1 MPAPPS
7 DPPAADGSS
16 DVASRR
22 LPTAVA
28 LLLAL
33 LAPGCGTSSH
43 ASAPPG
49 DAGEDALSSRA
60 ANGSLGA
67 WSTLAPMPVTRANF
81 CAVVVGRAVLVVG
94 GNYPSD
100 GGFTALD
107 EIDLAVAADD
117 GTLGPWTVAGKAP
130 SPVTQCTVAAG
141 GGTIFL
147 MDGIYEDDSKGG
159 RVYTATFDGST
170 LGAWAPA
177 AALPG
182 TTRLIS
188 QAAWTNGDA
197 LLALD
202 SDVDGTTYVLSGSV
216 AAGATQLAQTPWVP
230 QFRGAPQWAVTPAAA
245 YMLGGYADADAG
257 NAVLADGFG
266 ALESTMPLGA
276 AFAVGALPEPTTFGA
291 GVGVDDWVFV
301 LGGRDGVLSG
311 AARPGVVSAQ
321 ASADGTLGPWA
332 AQAPMPEGRTNFVVV
347 SAGDYVYA
355 LGGAGT
361 QATDTV
367 FAAQARF

>member
-1 MPAPPS
+1 MRLMLRPTFLL
-7 DPPAADGSS
+7 AALATGCAGSS
-16 DVASRR
+16 H
-22 LPTAVA
+22 
-28 LLLAL
+28 
-33 LAPGCGTSSH
+33 PGGG
-43 ASAPPG
+43 G
-49 DAGEDALSSRA
+49 DASPGAT

-67 WSTLAPMPVTRANF
+67 WQTVAPMPVTRANF
-81 CAVVVGRAVLVVG
+81 CAVVVGPAILVIG

-107 EIDLAVAADD
+107 EIDLATANGD
-117 GTLGPWTVAGKAP
+117 GTLGGWTAVGKAP

-141 GGTIFL
+141 GGQVFL
-147 MDGIYEDDSKGG
+147 MDGIYEDTTKGG
-159 RVYTATFDGST
+159 QVFTATFDGTT
-170 LGAWAPA
+170 LGAWTGA

-182 TTRLIS
+182 STRLIS
-188 QAAWTNGDA
+188 QQAWTNGDE
-197 LLALD
+197 LLAFD

-216 AAGATQLAQTPWVP
+216 AAGAAQLAQTSWVP
-230 QFRGAPQWAVTPAAA
+230 QFRGAPQWAVTTDGA

-257 NAVLADGFG
+257 NALLTDGFG
-266 ALESTMPLGA
+266 ALQSTKPLGA
-276 AFAVGALPEPTTFGA
+276 PFPVGALPKPTTFGA

-311 AARPGVVSAQ
+311 SPTTDVVSAQ
-321 ASADGTLGPWA
+321 ASADGTLGGWT

-347 SAGDYVYA
+347 SALDFIYA

-367 FAAQARF
+367 FAARARF